1 MENEKTIK
9 FLWYLQN
16 NLNFCQRGNFRME
29 SSEFKY
35 DIYEYELISN
45 WRLWRGWWADE
56 RLLSWGYMRG
66 DGCTSVEGEFGK
78 KLDADDNGYDEDKKN
93 EWKNQYD
100 DGSVDETFTILSV

>member
-1 MENEKTIK
+1 
-9 FLWYLQN
+9 
-16 NLNFCQRGNFRME
+16 
-29 SSEFKY
+29 
-35 DIYEYELISN
+35 
-45 WRLWRGWWADE
+45 
-56 RLLSWGYMRG
+56 MRG